1 MKEKDREQF
10 EKLLNKKRE
19 ELLHELGLIE
29 ESTFNT
35 NSRESTG
42 DNSSYAYHLADQAS
56 DFTER
61 EKAFHFASREGR
73 YLHHIDEAL
82 LRVKSPDY
90 GKCHSCTS
98 DIGLERLKAVP
109 HARLYIKCKMKEEE
123 EKRKKM

>member
-1 MKEKDREQF
+1 MNAKERAQF
-10 EKLLNKKRE
+10 EKLLTKKRE

-29 ESTFNT
+29 ESSFNMS
-35 NSRESTG
+35 SRDSTG

-82 LRVKSPDY
+82 RRVKSADY
-90 GKCHSCTS
+90 GKCHECGKGI
-98 DIGLERLKAVP
+98 DLERLKAVP
-109 HARLYIKCKMKEEE
+109 HARLCIKCKTKEEE
-123 EKRKKM
+123 EKRKQM